1 MFAYSFNDMYEWYV
15 DNIDNKDLFE
25 ENKDLAV
32 YEIKTTKKYEALSE
46 KKQRAL
52 KIQPLQK
59 NQGYLE
65 YFIKQNITDIIKFKS
80 IGTERPNGLYC
91 VIDDSNI
98 YAVFPELKNGNMLAD
113 HLTFMSDNVHLT
125 TYQPEPLDPNR
136 GVIWHIPKCKL
147 PEGTQL
153 PLIGYEC
160 ALLNKMGRFKNMI
173 LDTARAYK
181 TYVSGGTKSIGVS
194 KPTKRSPQRVTQ
206 PSISGTLEVL
216 LIKYNI
222 KRLQIFCVRKE
233 NSWDALVI
241 NDGNA
246 ESLRFNIG
254 GLRWP
259 SIQKRI
265 IELYM
270 ELI

>member
-1 MFAYSFNDMYEWYV
+1 MFAYSFKDMYDWYV
-15 DNIDNKDLFE
+15 DNIDNKELFE
-25 ENKDLAV
+25 ENKTLAV
-32 YEIKTTKKYEALSE
+32 YEITATKKYEALSE

-52 KIQPLQK
+52 KIQPLKK
-59 NQGYLE
+59 NEGYLGM
-65 YFIKQNITDIIKFKS
+65 FKKQNVTGIIKFKS
-80 IGTERPNGLYC
+80 IGTDMPNGLYC

-98 YAVFPELKNGNMLAD
+98 YAVFPELKNGHMLAD

-136 GVIWHIPKCKL
+136 GFFWHVPKCKL
-147 PEGTQL
+147 IKGTKL
-153 PLIGYEC
+153 PLTGYEC
-160 ALLNKMGRFKNMI
+160 SLLNPMGHFKNMI
-173 LDTARAYK
+173 LDIARTYK
-181 TYVSGGTKSIGVS
+181 TYSGGTKSLSVS

-206 PSISGTLEVL
+206 SDISGTLEVL

-222 KRLQIFCVRKE
+222 KTVKIFCVRKE
-233 NSWDALVI
+233 NSWDILVM
-241 NDGNA
+241 NDGDA
-246 ESLRFNIG
+246 ESLRFNIV

>member
-15 DNIDNKDLFE
+15 DIKDNKDNTDLFE
-25 ENKDLAV
+25 ENKDLAI
-32 YEIKTTKKYEALSE
+32 YEIKTTKKYE
-46 KKQRAL
+46 AL

-80 IGTERPNGLYC
+80 IGTELPNGLYC

-98 YAVFPELKNGNMLAD
+98 YAVFPELKNGHMLAD

-125 TYQPEPLDPNR
+125 TYTPEILDPNR
-136 GVIWHIPKCKL
+136 GIVLHIPKCKL

-153 PLIGYEC
+153 PLTGYDC

-173 LDTARAYK
+173 LDIARAYK
-181 TYVSGGTKSIGVS
+181 KYVSGGTKSLGVS

-233 NSWDALVI
+233 NSWDVLVI
-241 NDGNA
+241 NNGNA

-254 GLRWP
+254 SLRWP

>member
-15 DNIDNKDLFE
+15 DNIDNKNLFD

-32 YEIKTTKKYEALSE
+32 YEIKATKKYEALSDRQ
-46 KKQRAL
+46 K
-52 KIQPLQK
+52 PLNK
-59 NQGYLE
+59 NQGYIGL
-65 YFIKQNITDIIKFKS
+65 FIKQNISDIVKFKS
-80 IGTERPNGLYC
+80 IGNEYPNGLYC

-98 YAVFPELKNGNMLAD
+98 YAVFPELKNGHMLAD

-125 TYQPEPLDPNR
+125 TYTPEILDPNR
-136 GVIWHIPKCKL
+136 GIALHIPKCKL

-153 PLIGYEC
+153 PLTGYEC

-173 LDTARAYK
+173 LDIIRAY
-181 TYVSGGTKSIGVS
+181 VSKGVGGTKSLGVS
-194 KPTKRSPQRVTQ
+194 KAAKRSSQRVKI

-216 LIKYNI
+216 LIKNNV
-222 KRLQIFCVRKE
+222 KSVKIFCCRKD
-233 NSWDALVI
+233 NSWDVLVM

-246 ESLRFNIG
+246 DSLRFNVKS
-254 GLRWP
+254 LRWP

-265 IELYM
+265 IELFEM
-270 ELI
+270 TI